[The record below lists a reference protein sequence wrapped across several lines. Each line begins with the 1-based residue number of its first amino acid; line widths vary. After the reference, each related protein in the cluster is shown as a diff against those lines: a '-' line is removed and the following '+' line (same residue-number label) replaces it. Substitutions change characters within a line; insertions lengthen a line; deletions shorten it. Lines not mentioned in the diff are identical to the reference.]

1 MRLKLNVLRLAL
13 LSLMPLS
20 LPLIGAEGAGPYS
33 AAPVDAPELAQLGDY
48 DVGYKVIPFT
58 DPERPD
64 LAAIAAGGGPKA
76 PRTLDLHIWYPA
88 RLAAGQAME
97 VTYTG
102 RLPFPP
108 NRVPEGAPTSFEFQG
123 RAARDATPLAGDKYP
138 LVVVSHGYGN
148 WPTFL
153 SYLTENLASKGYAVA
168 SIDHQDMALSN
179 AGAAALSFG
188 SVLMNRAKDQRFA
201 IDHLVAL
208 AGTDDPLGRM
218 IDAQSI
224 GLIGYSMGGYG
235 VMASAGAG
243 FNPDGPLFAQLPK
256 PLLGDILEGTA
267 QAPHPNLK
275 AVVAMA
281 PWGGRAPSRAWTEK
295 AIASIKVPLFFIAG
309 DEDDV
314 SGFDGGIEW
323 LFETATSSDRHMLV
337 YQNARHNVGG
347 NPPPPIAAEYFAL
360 EDWFDEPVW
369 RKDRI
374 AAINQHFVTAFL
386 DQHLKGET
394 DKASFMDVSPTV
406 AQEGVWPQQRGGG
419 GQNPAY
425 SDGGEGGN
433 SYWKGFQRR
442 FALGLEM
449 RRAEAQGRN

>member
-1 MRLKLNVLRLAL
+1 MAPKWNALNFV
-13 LSLMPLS
+13 
-20 LPLIGAEGAGPYS
+20 LIGLMALSAPLVADDRVGPYS
-33 AAPVDAPELAQLGDY
+33 AAPVDAPELAQLGEHA
-48 DVGYKVIPFT
+48 VGYRVISFT
-58 DPERPD
+58 DPGRPD
-64 LAAIAAGGGPKA
+64 LAAIAAGRGPNV

-88 RLAAGQAME
+88 RLAAGQTME

-102 RLPFPP
+102 LLPFPP
-108 NRVPEGAPTSFEFQG
+108 GRIPEGAPTTFEFGG
-123 RAARDATPLAGDKYP
+123 RAAADAAPESGEKYP

-153 SYLTENLASKGYAVA
+153 SYLTENLASKGYVAA
-168 SIDHQDMALSN
+168 SIDHQDMALRN

-188 SVLMNRAKDQRFA
+188 SVLINRTKDQRFA
-201 IDHLVAL
+201 IDQLVAL
-208 AGTDDPLGRM
+208 AGTDDPLGRI

-224 GLIGYSMGGYG
+224 GLVGYSMGGYG

-243 FNPDGPLFAQLPK
+243 FDPSSTLFARLPK

-281 PWGGRAPSRAWTEK
+281 PWGGREPARAWTAQ
-295 AIASIKVPLFFIAG
+295 AIASIKIPLFFIAG
-309 DEDDV
+309 DADDV

-323 LFETATSSDRHMLV
+323 LFETASSADRHMLV
-337 YQNARHNVGG
+337 YQNARHNIGG
-347 NPPPPIAAEYFAL
+347 NPPPPLAAKYFAL
-360 EDWFDEPVW
+360 QDWFDEPVW

-386 DQHLKGET
+386 DQHLKGES
-394 DKASFMDVSPTV
+394 DKASYMDVSPAI
-406 AQEGVWPQQRGGG
+406 AQQGVWPQQRGGNQDG
-419 GQNPAY
+419 VY
-425 SDGGEGGN
+425 SDGGEQGN

-449 RRAEAQGRN
+449 RRLAAQGRD

>member
-1 MRLKLNVLRLAL
+1 
-13 LSLMPLS
+13 
-20 LPLIGAEGAGPYS
+20 
-33 AAPVDAPELAQLGDY
+33 
-48 DVGYKVIPFT
+48 
-58 DPERPD
+58 
-64 LAAIAAGGGPKA
+64 
-76 PRTLDLHIWYPA
+76 
-88 RLAAGQAME
+88 
-97 VTYTG
+97 
-102 RLPFPP
+102 
-108 NRVPEGAPTSFEFQG
+108 
-123 RAARDATPLAGDKYP
+123 

-153 SYLTENLASKGYAVA
+153 SYLTENLATKGYVVA
-168 SIDHQDMALSN
+168 SIDHQDMALN
-179 AGAAALSFG
+179 EAGAAALSFG

-208 AGTDDPLGRM
+208 AATDDPLGRA
-218 IDAQSI
+218 IDGQSI

-243 FNPDGPLFAQLPK
+243 FDPAGPLFTQLPK

-281 PWGGRAPSRAWTEK
+281 PWGGRSPARAWT
-295 AIASIKVPLFFIAG
+295 AQAVASIKLPLFFIAG
-309 DEDDV
+309 DADDV

-323 LFETATSSDRHMLV
+323 LFESATSADRHMLV

-386 DQHLKGET
+386 DQHLKSESE
-394 DKASFMDVSPTV
+394 KASYMDVSPVV
-406 AQEGVWPQQRGGG
+406 AQDGVWPQRRGGN
-419 GQNPAY
+419 QDSAY

-449 RRAEAQGRN
+449 RRLAAQGRD

>member
-1 MRLKLNVLRLAL
+1 MRSKSNVLDLVLLGLMALSPAL
-13 LSLMPLS
+13 L
-20 LPLIGAEGAGPYS
+20 GADSVGPYS
-33 AAPVDAPELAQLGDY
+33 AAPVDAPELAQLGEY
-48 DVGYKVIPFT
+48 DVGYRVIPFT
-58 DPERPD
+58 DPARPD
-64 LAAIAAGGGPKA
+64 LAAIAAGNGPTA
-76 PRTLDLHIWYPA
+76 PRTLNLHVWYPA
-88 RLAAGQAME
+88 KLEAGETME

-102 RLPFPP
+102 RLPFPAG
-108 NRVPEGAPTSFEFQG
+108 RIPEGAPTTFEFQG
-123 RAARDATPLAGDKYP
+123 RAARDAAPLAGSKYP

-153 SYLTENLASKGYAVA
+153 SYLTENLASKGYVVA
-168 SIDHQDMALSN
+168 SIDHRDMALSD

-188 SVLMNRAKDQRFA
+188 SVLMNRTKDQRFA
-201 IDHLVAL
+201 IDQLVAF
-208 AGTDDPLGRM
+208 AGTDDPLGRI

-243 FNPDGPLFAQLPK
+243 FDPGSPLFAQLPK
-256 PLLGDILEGTA
+256 QLLGDILEGTA

-281 PWGGRAPSRAWTEK
+281 PWGGKAPMRAWTAH
-295 AIASIKVPLFFIAG
+295 AIASIKLPLFFIAG
-309 DEDDV
+309 DADDV

-323 LFETATSSDRHMLV
+323 LFETATSADRHMLV

-386 DQHLKGET
+386 DQHLKGES
-394 DKASFMDVSPTV
+394 DKASYMDVSPVV
-406 AQEGVWPQQRGGG
+406 AQQGVWPQRRGGNQDG
-419 GQNPAY
+419 AY

-449 RRAEAQGRN
+449 RRLAAQGRD